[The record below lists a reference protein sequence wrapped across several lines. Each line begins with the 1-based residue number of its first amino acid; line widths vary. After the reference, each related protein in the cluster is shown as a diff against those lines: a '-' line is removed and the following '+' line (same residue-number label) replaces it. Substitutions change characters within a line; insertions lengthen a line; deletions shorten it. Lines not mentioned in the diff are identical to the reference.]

1 MRTALEEIC
10 RTYWTP
16 VYTYIRHHGNVPQDA
31 EDLTQGF
38 FCHLLQKKW
47 FANADP
53 SRGKLRSYL
62 FASLGNFLTS
72 DQLRKSARKRGQSF
86 VHIEFTTAEEAYHTV
101 MADNLTPDLIFQR
114 RWALDALEKAMAAT
128 RKLYLDVGPNPLFEA
143 LYPRLRDPG
152 DDDATSEEIG
162 ARLGTSPSNVRT
174 TLHRMR
180 QSFRQELFQEVGQTI
195 ASMDPEEIRAEMRS
209 LIGYL

>member
-10 RTYWTP
+10 QTYWTP
-16 VYTYIRHHGNVPQDA
+16 VYTYIRHHGNSPEDSQ
-31 EDLTQGF
+31 DLTQSF

-47 FANADP
+47 FAKADP
-53 SRGKLRSYL
+53 ARGKLRSFL
-62 FASLGNFLTS
+62 FASLGNFLAS
-72 DQLRKSARKRGQSF
+72 DHLRKSASKRGNSF
-86 VHIEFTTAEEAYHTV
+86 VHIEFSAAEAAYNNV

-114 RWALDALEKAMAAT
+114 RWALDALEKALEAT
-128 RKLYLDVGPNPLFEA
+128 RKLYLGSGPNPLFEA
-143 LYPRLRDPG
+143 LYSRLRDPA
-152 DDDATSEEIG
+152 DEDATSEEIG
-162 ARLGTSPSNVRT
+162 AQLGTSSANVRT

-195 ASMDPEEIRAEMRS
+195 ASMDPEDIRAEMRS